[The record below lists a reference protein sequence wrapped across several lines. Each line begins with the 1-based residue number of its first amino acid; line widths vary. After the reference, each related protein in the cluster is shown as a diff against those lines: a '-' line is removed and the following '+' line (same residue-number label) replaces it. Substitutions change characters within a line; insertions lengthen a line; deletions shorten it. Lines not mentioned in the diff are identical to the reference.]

1 LGNNK
6 LKTIPLSARSE
17 DISCKFNTG
26 EPSATV
32 HRQHQNHMGMHTI
45 LKLIQKN
52 PEETARAYCV
62 NDNADIFYP
71 SAQTFKDSGSF
82 HRSTLN
88 PAQVQVRFS
97 CSLTR

>member
-1 LGNNK
+1 
-6 LKTIPLSARSE
+6 
-17 DISCKFNTG
+17 
-26 EPSATV
+26 
-32 HRQHQNHMGMHTI
+32 MGMHTI

-88 PAQVQVRFS
+88 PVLGSERENAVPG
-97 CSLTR
+97 TAIE